1 MENDSLRSLL
11 RGPVLA
17 VGVFSCALNLL
28 LLAPAL
34 FMLQV
39 FDRVLVSSS
48 RDTLLMLLLGVAVAL
63 GLSLLLDQVRSRL
76 QGVIGNLIGDRLM
89 PVVAR
94 QALARGAR
102 STGATPTDTLR
113 DVATVRSLFSTQ
125 ALLALLDAPWI
136 VVYLAVITLAHPLL
150 GLAAAC
156 SAAAML
162 GLALLN
168 DRLTRRRIEAL
179 QQQAGRTQR
188 YLETA
193 LQHAEA
199 TEAMGMAD
207 ALLARWQQMHQQ
219 VLALQRPTAGRSVWL
234 AAVTRLVRQAV
245 QVFMMA
251 VGAYLV
257 IGQQASPGIMVATTV
272 LLGRALAPVEQIVA
286 SWKVLVEGWAATL
299 RLRDA
304 LAVPSAAAAGRDAAD
319 PTAAMAMA
327 TASMRL
333 PDPVGALEARGLVL
347 RAPRSDHL
355 LLAGVTFSLAAGES
369 LVIIGPSG
377 AGKSTLLRVL
387 AGLWGT
393 SAGTVRLD
401 GADLAQWPRDQIGPH
416 IGYVPQDIELFDAT
430 VAENIAR
437 LGEVDSPAVATAA
450 RAAGIHE
457 MVLSLPDGYETRI
470 APGSTLLSP
479 GQRQRIALA
488 RALYREPRLL
498 LLDEPNS
505 NLDHAGE
512 QALGAALAAR
522 RGRTTVVMVTHRAP
536 LVRHADRMLVLDAGR
551 VMHFGSVADVTQ
563 AMQQGQAGG
572 RVVSMPAHAHARTEA
587 TG

>member
-1 MENDSLRSLL
+1 M
-11 RGPVLA
+11 
-17 VGVFSCALNLL
+17 
-28 LLAPAL
+28 
-34 FMLQV
+34 
-39 FDRVLVSSS
+39 LVSSS
-48 RDTLLMLLLGVAVAL
+48 QDTLLLLLLGVAVAL

-188 YLETA
+188 YLEAA

-245 QVFMMA
+245 QVAMMA

-304 LAVPSAAAAGRDAAD
+304 LAVPSAAAAGRDATD
-319 PTAAMAMA
+319 PATAMA

-355 LLAGVTFSLAAGES
+355 LLVGVTFSLAAGES

>member
-1 MENDSLRSLL
+1 MPIDTLRSQLQ
-11 RGPVLA
+11 GPLLA
-17 VGVFSCALNLL
+17 VTLFSCALNLL

-48 RDTLLMLLLGVAVAL
+48 QETLLMLLLGVAVAL

-76 QGVIGNLIGDRLM
+76 QGVIGNLIGDALL
-89 PVVAR
+89 PPLTR

-113 DVATVRSLFSTQ
+113 DLATVRNLFSAQ
-125 ALLALLDAPWI
+125 ALLAVLDAPWI
-136 VVYLAVITLAHPLL
+136 VVYLGVITLAHPVL
-150 GLAAAC
+150 GLAATC
-156 SAAAML
+156 AAACMV
-162 GLALLN
+162 GLAMIN

-207 ALLARWQQMHQQ
+207 ALLARWQRMNRQ
-219 VLALQRPTAGRSVWL
+219 VQALQRPAAQRSVWL
-234 AAVTRLVRQAV
+234 AALTRLMRQAV
-245 QVFMMA
+245 QVIMMA
-251 VGAYLV
+251 IGAYLV
-257 IGQQASPGIMVATTV
+257 IRQAASPGIMVATTV

-286 SWKVLVEGWAATL
+286 SWKILVEGWAATL

-304 LAVPSAAAAGRDAAD
+304 
-319 PTAAMAMA
+319 MA
-327 TASMRL
+327 TPSLTESVAAPMQL
-333 PDPVGALEARGLVL
+333 PAPTGALEARGLVL
-347 RAPRSDHL
+347 RARRSDNL
-355 LLAGVTFSLAAGES
+355 LLAGVTFTLKPGES
-369 LVIIGPSG
+369 MVIIGPSG

-393 SAGTVRLD
+393 SAGKVRLD
-401 GADLAQWPRDQIGPH
+401 GVDLAEWSRDQIGPH

-437 LGEVDSPAVATAA
+437 LGEIDSLAVATAA

-457 MVLSLPDGYETRI
+457 MILALPEGYETRI

-488 RALYREPRLL
+488 RALYREPCLL

-512 QALGAALAAR
+512 QALGAALTAR

-536 LVRHADRMLVLDAGR
+536 LVRHADKMLVLEAGR
-551 VMHFGSVADVTQ
+551 VMHFGNVAEVSQ
-563 AMQQGQAGG
+563 AMQQGQPGG
-572 RVVSMPAHAHARTEA
+572 RVVTMPAPMRTEA
-587 TG
+587 RG